1 MNEHEAVVDALVARG
16 GVCVHHIQL
25 SPQVVPVLSPA
36 VVGFQ
41 STSHSPVWTSVHIC
55 ADTDR
60 SE

>member
-1 MNEHEAVVDALVARG
+1 MNEHEAVVDALVAVG

-41 STSHSPVWTSVHIC
+41 PTSNSPCWMSLYIH
-55 ADTDR
+55 AG
-60 SE
+60 SHMQ